1 MDPKAIAAQFSGGG
15 WKTYAAG
22 VTMVLWAGAG
32 VYLGVHGPD
41 AAVGFFSAGL
51 GLIGVRHKLDSLTVP
66 KEVLDKFKEGHADTA
81 LNAIV
86 K

>member
-1 MDPKAIAAQFSGGG
+1 MDPKAIAEQFKEGG

-22 VTMVLWAGAG
+22 IAMVLWAGAG

-41 AAVGFFSAGL
+41 SAVGFFTAGL
-51 GLIGVRHKLDSLTVP
+51 GLIGVRHKMDSLTVP
-66 KEVLDKFKEGHADTA
+66 KEVLDKLKE
-81 LNAIV
+81 